1 MLKKTLAAV
10 VATTALLSAGAALA
24 DKPGAGWITIE
35 KAIETAKT
43 KAGYVQIYKIEAD
56 NDGYWEGEGRKAGL
70 EVLHFIDREPL
81 DLPSDSKALHL
92 IMHIRDEA
100 HRFAITAH
108 RKKRDKRRSSSVL
121 EAIPGLGEKRRR
133 DLLKHFG
140 GLQELNRASIDEI
153 AKAPGISKKLAE
165 SIYAALHSE

>member
-56 NDGYWEGEGRKAGL
+56 NDCYWEGEGRKADGVVY
-70 EVLHFIDREPL
+70 EFRIDGESGNVL
-81 DLPSDSKALHL
+81 
-92 IMHIRDEA
+92 RDQ
-100 HRFAITAH
+100 
-108 RKKRDKRRSSSVL
+108 KD
-121 EAIPGLGEKRRR
+121 
-133 DLLKHFG
+133 
-140 GLQELNRASIDEI
+140 
-153 AKAPGISKKLAE
+153 
-165 SIYAALHSE
+165 

>member
-56 NDGYWEGEGRKAGL
+56 NDGYWEGEGRKADGVVY
-70 EVLHFIDREPL
+70 EFRIDDESGNVL
-81 DLPSDSKALHL
+81 
-92 IMHIRDEA
+92 RDQ
-100 HRFAITAH
+100 
-108 RKKRDKRRSSSVL
+108 KD
-121 EAIPGLGEKRRR
+121 
-133 DLLKHFG
+133 
-140 GLQELNRASIDEI
+140 
-153 AKAPGISKKLAE
+153 
-165 SIYAALHSE
+165 